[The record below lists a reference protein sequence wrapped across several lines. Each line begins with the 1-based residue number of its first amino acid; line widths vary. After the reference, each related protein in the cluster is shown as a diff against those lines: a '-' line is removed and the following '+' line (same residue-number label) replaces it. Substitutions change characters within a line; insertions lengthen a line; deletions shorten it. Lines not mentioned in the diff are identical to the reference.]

1 MKKLIGFIIMSL
13 LIVACATVPIQN
25 PVCPQEG
32 SWICEKSAEL
42 GVQPEEVYGWIY
54 DTIAIAAI
62 SDVVKL
68 KEVCKFEQEIADW
81 YVRMYPISYDAF
93 ITEMFSKISELDP
106 QKMIL
111 IKNIINRR
119 LVAYRSPALISEVDD
134 IILRKGHVAFQ
145 RDMMC
150 Y

>member
-1 MKKLIGFIIMSL
+1 MKKIIGFIIVSIFL
-13 LIVACATVPIQN
+13 VACATIPIQD

-32 SWICEKSAEL
+32 SWICEKSLEL

-62 SDVVKL
+62 TDVVEL
-68 KEVCKFEQEIADW
+68 KEICEFEQGIADW
-81 YVRMYPISYDAF
+81 YVRMYPVSYDAF
-93 ITEMFSKISELDP
+93 ITEIFAEIVSLDP
-106 QKMIL
+106 VKMIL
-111 IKNIINRR
+111 IKNIMNRR
-119 LVAYRSPALISEVDD
+119 LVAYKSPTLISEVDD

>member
-1 MKKLIGFIIMSL
+1 MNKLTGLIITSIFL
-13 LIVACATVPIQN
+13 VSCATIPVQN

-32 SWICEKSAEL
+32 SWICEKSLEL

-54 DTIAIAAI
+54 DATTIAVI

-68 KEVCKFEQEIADW
+68 KEICEFEQEIADW
-81 YVRMYPISYDAF
+81 YVKMYPISYDTF
-93 ITEMFSKISELDP
+93 ITEMFSKISSLDP
-106 QKMIL
+106 QKMML

-119 LVAYRSPALISEVDD
+119 LVAYRSPVLISEADD

>member
-1 MKKLIGFIIMSL
+1 MKKLISFIIASIFL
-13 LIVACATVPIQN
+13 VACATVPIQN

-32 SWICEKSAEL
+32 SWICEKSVEL

-81 YVRMYPISYDAF
+81 YVKMYPISYDAF

-106 QKMIL
+106 QKMML

>member
-1 MKKLIGFIIMSL
+1 MKKLIGFIIVSIFL
-13 LIVACATVPIQN
+13 VACATVPIQN

-93 ITEMFSKISELDP
+93 ITEMFSKISDLDP
-106 QKMIL
+106 QKMML

-119 LVAYRSPALISEVDD
+119 LVTYRSPALISEVDD

>member
-1 MKKLIGFIIMSL
+1 MNKIISFVIVSIFL
-13 LIVACATVPIQN
+13 VACATVPIQD

-32 SWICEKSAEL
+32 SWICEKSLEL

-93 ITEMFSKISELDP
+93 ITEMFSKISSLDP
-106 QKMIL
+106 QKMML

-119 LVAYRSPALISEVDD
+119 LVAYKSPALISEADD